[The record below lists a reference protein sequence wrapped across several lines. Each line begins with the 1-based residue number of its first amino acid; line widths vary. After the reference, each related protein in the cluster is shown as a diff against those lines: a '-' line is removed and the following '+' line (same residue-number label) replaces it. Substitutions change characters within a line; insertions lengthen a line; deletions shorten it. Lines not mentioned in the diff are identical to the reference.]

1 MLYRNRYSEGILG
14 VCIFVVELFS
24 DGRITEIGPI
34 YIPSSFE
41 SGIRSLKEERLRERD
56 IKKNG
61 CCQCACT
68 TPWKRSDP
76 NDSLVSVSHP
86 KKAVSI
92 CHHFRVLLH
101 LPW

>member
-56 IKKNG
+56 IKKMDV
-61 CCQCACT
+61 A
-68 TPWKRSDP
+68 SAHV
-76 NDSLVSVSHP
+76 L
-86 KKAVSI
+86 
-92 CHHFRVLLH
+92 HHGKGRTRMTA
-101 LPW
+101 